1 MTKKI
6 RIDIVIFMLVSVII
20 ITALVTALVINKKV
34 SDLTQVQSTY
44 SKLRYMDKLVDERY
58 IGSVD
63 AENLADS
70 VARGYVDGLL
80 DNYAQYYTAKEYET
94 YSAQLSG
101 EYDGVGLTAAHDG
114 EDFTVVYV
122 SSGSPADSAGL
133 KPGDIITKIGEFEIE
148 DISNEQADKLLKISP
163 GESIDIKVKRN
174 GEVKLCKVAAAKYKQ
189 NTVSYHLLGYVGYI
203 SISYFNDLTPEYFSD
218 AVDDLIL
225 LGAQRLVIDVRN
237 NPGGSIESVVK
248 VVDRL
253 VGTGTVATAVYKKT
267 DETGVSKKVYEA
279 VTPEQVG
286 MDMVVLCNN
295 ATASGGELFASA
307 MNDFA
312 KAKVVGNT
320 TFGKGTGQSVYKLAD
335 GSYFKFTD
343 FAFYP
348 PSGTSFNLIGFT
360 PALKVNLPDNVSEV
374 QNFTGA
380 YKDDV
385 YILKA
390 FEVLGVDPGVLETIE
405 K

>member
-6 RIDIVIFMLVSVII
+6 RVDIVIFMIVSVII

-63 AENLADS
+63 SETLADS

-80 DNYAQYYTAKEYET
+80 DNYAQYYTEKEYET

-101 EYDGVGLTAAHDG
+101 EYDGIGVTTAHDG
-114 EDFTVVYV
+114 KDFTVVYV
-122 SSGSPADSAGL
+122 SAGSPAESGGL
-133 KPGDIITKIGEFEIE
+133 KVGDVISKIGNASVADMSAEE
-148 DISNEQADKLLKISP
+148 ADKLLKVTP
-163 GESIDIKVKRN
+163 GESISIVVMRN
-174 GEVKLCKVAAAKYKQ
+174 GEPKECKVIAAKYKQ
-189 NTVSYHLLGYVGYI
+189 NTVSYHILGYVGYI

-225 LGAQRLVIDVRN
+225 LGAKRLVIDVRN

-248 VVDRL
+248 CVDRL

-267 DETGVSKKVYEA
+267 DEAGVSKKIYEA
-279 VTPEQVG
+279 VTPEQVD
-286 MDMVVLCNN
+286 MDMVVLCNK
-295 ATASGGELFASA
+295 ATSSGGELFAAA

-312 KAKVVGNT
+312 KAKVIGNT
-320 TFGKGTGQSVYKLAD
+320 TFGKGTGQTVYKLAD

-348 PSGTSFNLIGFT
+348 PSGTSFNLTGFT
-360 PALKVNLPDNVSEV
+360 PSIIVNLPENVSEV
-374 QNFTGA
+374 KNFTGP
-380 YKDDV
+380 
-385 YILKA
+385 YIEDLYLLKA
-390 FEVLGVDPGVLETIE
+390 FETLGVDPGVLETIE